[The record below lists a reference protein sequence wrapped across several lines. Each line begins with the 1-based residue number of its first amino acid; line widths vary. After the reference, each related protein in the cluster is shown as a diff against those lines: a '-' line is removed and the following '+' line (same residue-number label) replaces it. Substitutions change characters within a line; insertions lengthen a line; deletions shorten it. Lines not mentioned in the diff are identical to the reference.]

1 MSQVFKSRRKI
12 PILHFGEE
20 EKKRNRGKREGR
32 GERSIKSLVLYQ
44 LGHSGQ
50 LSESGGYQGLKG
62 PSCGCW
68 VWPIGRQAGP

>member
-32 GERSIKSLVLYQ
+32 GERSIKSLVPYR
-44 LGHSGQ
+44 LGHSG
-50 LSESGGYQGLKG
+50 
-62 PSCGCW
+62 
-68 VWPIGRQAGP
+68 